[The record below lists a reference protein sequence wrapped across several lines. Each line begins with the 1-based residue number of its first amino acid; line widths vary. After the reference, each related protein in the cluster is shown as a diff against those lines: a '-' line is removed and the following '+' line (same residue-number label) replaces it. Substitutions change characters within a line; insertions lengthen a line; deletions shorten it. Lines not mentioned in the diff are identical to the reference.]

1 MGWKAIAVIHMRDD
15 NGLNQGRNS
24 RVMREDW
31 ALGICYRSLQDFMT
45 GCK

>member
-24 RVMREDW
+24 RVMREGWLW
-31 ALGICYRSLQDFMT
+31 AYVTGAYRTS
-45 GCK
+45 